1 MLANSELIA
10 FGATT
15 QPERAKSFYGS
26 TLGLR
31 LIADEPFA
39 IVFDANGTMLRLQK
53 ANRHTP
59 PPFTALGWRV
69 DDMAAM
75 VQKLLT
81 AGVQLER
88 FQGFE
93 QDTTGVWTAP
103 DGTKVAWFKDPDGNV
118 LSLTQFAPA
127 PGRA

>member
-15 QPERAKSFYGS
+15 QPDRAKNFYGT

-31 LIADEPFA
+31 LVADEPFA

-53 ANRHTP
+53 ARSHTP
-59 PPFTALGWRV
+59 PPFTVLGWKV
-69 DDMAAM
+69 KDIGAEVKA
-75 VQKLLT
+75 LT
-81 AGVQLER
+81 EAGVTLER

-93 QDTTGVWTAP
+93 QDEAGVYKAP

-118 LSLTQFAPA
+118 LSLTEF
-127 PGRA
+127 RS